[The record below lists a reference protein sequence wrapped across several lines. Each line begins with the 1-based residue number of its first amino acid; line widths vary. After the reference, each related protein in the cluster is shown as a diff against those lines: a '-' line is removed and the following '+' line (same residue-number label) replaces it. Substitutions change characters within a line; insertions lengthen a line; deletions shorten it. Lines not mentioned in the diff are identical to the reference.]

1 MQYKGMINTPRYSL
15 KWRLVLSITCAFI
28 LIWAIAFA
36 WLYYSLEQKMT
47 ETLDER
53 LSASA
58 HMVARLLGQIPPQQ
72 LAHAAAPAVSELN
85 NNNQIACVVS
95 VIKLNVVLDHSVVAQ
110 TKGAPHQLANQPEG
124 FRTWNENGMA
134 WRSYTL
140 KRGQIQVVAAEKI
153 LLREELITEILK
165 SILWPLFLTLM
176 LCVCLI
182 LWIIKKQFQPIEDA
196 SQVLRLHRDQPDQ
209 PMQLLAQLD
218 SAKFPLELQSFVENI
233 VDLLSRLQHSLE
245 NEKNFSA
252 YAAHELRSPLTA
264 IKINV
269 QLCQILAEQNH
280 VDDKL
285 MTCLNEAEQSIYRYQ
300 HLLEQLLLLSKTEHQ
315 SEVDMQEL
323 NITPILK
330 QVLDD
335 LKVVYPEVQQQ
346 VHVDWAS
353 LGRVFMTEP
362 ALKIVLFNII
372 ENSLKH
378 AHSTQPIQI
387 KQQQQIVLIE
397 DFGVGLDQH
406 DLNHATQRFWRKSA
420 QSQGYGLGLA
430 LTQAVMQQYGYSL
443 HISTKN
449 TGGLLVKL
457 KFNAE

>member
-1 MQYKGMINTPRYSL
+1 MNTTRYSL
-15 KWRLVLSITCAFI
+15 KWRLVLSITCVFI
-28 LIWAIAFA
+28 LIWAVAFA
-36 WLYYSLEQKMT
+36 WLYYNLEQKMT

-72 LAHAAAPAVSELN
+72 LAQAAHPVVSELN
-85 NNNQIACVVS
+85 SNNLIACVVS
-95 VIKLNVVLDHSVVAQ
+95 VIKLNVVLDQSVVAQ
-110 TKGAPHQLANQPEG
+110 TKGAPKQLANQPEG
-124 FRTWNENGMA
+124 FRTWNENGVA

-140 KRGQIQVVAAEKI
+140 KRGQIQVVAAERI

-176 LCVCLI
+176 LCVGLI
-182 LWIIKKQFQPIEDA
+182 LWMIKKQFQPIENA
-196 SQVLRLHRDQPDQ
+196 SRVLRLHRNQPEQ
-209 PMQLLAQLD
+209 NMNLIGQLAA
-218 SAKFPLELQSFVENI
+218 AKFPLELQSFVENI
-233 VDLLSRLQHSLE
+233 LDLVTRLQHSLE

-269 QLCQILAEQNH
+269 QLSQILAEQNQ
-280 VDDKL
+280 VDPKL
-285 MTCLNEAEQSIYRYQ
+285 LTCLNEAEQSIHRYQ

-315 SEVDMQEL
+315 AEIDSVALDIEV
-323 NITPILK
+323 
-330 QVLDD
+330 VLREVLQD
-335 LKVVYPEVQQQ
+335 LSIVYPQVQQQ
-346 VHVDWAS
+346 VQVDWAS
-353 LGRVFMTEP
+353 LTSVYMTEP
-362 ALKIVLFNII
+362 ALKMVLFNII

-378 AHSTQPIQI
+378 AQSLQPIQI
-387 KQQQQIVLIE
+387 KQHQHILIIE
-397 DFGVGLDQH
+397 DFGIGLDPQ
-406 DLNHATQRFWRKSA
+406 DLNLATQRFWRKSA

-430 LTQAVMQQYGYSL
+430 LTQTLMQQYGYRL

-457 KFNAE
+457 NFQT